1 MEDESKVNTLLLAN
15 NDEVISSFRRAL
27 SSTSNLSTSSSTEGA
42 LEILSESEIE
52 VIISTPDFASSSGLH
67 FFEQIMPD
75 YPDPVRIL
83 ITDKDD
89 LDTVIQAI
97 NKGQIYKYVVRP
109 WTDKQIDN
117 ILKEA
122 SSLYHLRTDLDK
134 KVSDYNEQ
142 LLQVELNLE
151 SLIEDIE
158 ASGQIN
164 TNVKFDYITRLKST
178 ITLLGTPGNQ
188 RYLKSSPGLMF

>member
-27 SSTSNLSTSSSTEGA
+27 SSTSNLLTSSSTEGA
-42 LEILSESEIE
+42 LEILAGSEIE

-75 YPDPVRIL
+75 FPDPVRIL

-89 LDTVIQAI
+89 LDAVIEAI

-109 WTDKQIDN
+109 WTDRQIDN

-122 SSLYHLRTDLDK
+122 SKLYHLRTDLDK

-178 ITLLGTPGNQ
+178 ITLLGTPGN
-188 RYLKSSPGLMF
+188 

>member
-15 NDEVISSFRRAL
+15 NDEVVSSFRRAL
-27 SSTSNLSTSSSTEGA
+27 SSSSNLSTSSSTQGA
-42 LEILSESEIE
+42 L
-52 VIISTPDFASSSGLH
+52 D
-67 FFEQIMPD
+67 
-75 YPDPVRIL
+75 
-83 ITDKDD
+83 
-89 LDTVIQAI
+89 
-97 NKGQIYKYVVRP
+97 
-109 WTDKQIDN
+109 

-122 SSLYHLRTDLDK
+122 LELYHLRTDLDR

-158 ASGQIN
+158 ASHQIN

-178 ITLLGTPGNQ
+178 ITLLGTP
-188 RYLKSSPGLMF
+188 SS